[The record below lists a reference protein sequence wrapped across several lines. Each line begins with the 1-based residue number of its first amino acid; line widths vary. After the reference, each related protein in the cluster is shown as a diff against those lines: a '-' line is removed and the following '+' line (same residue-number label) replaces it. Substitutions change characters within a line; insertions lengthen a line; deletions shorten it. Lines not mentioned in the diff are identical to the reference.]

1 MCDAARTSARGD
13 ATIADSAMRSDSE
26 WSPNV
31 PMANTLLHQALR
43 GRTLSRPQAEARS
56 NDERHIDRIVR
67 AVTVGVAI
75 VALTLIVWSLM
86 QLSAID
92 QPFRLRG

>member
-1 MCDAARTSARGD
+1 MTDT
-13 ATIADSAMRSDSE
+13 ATRSVSE

-31 PMANTLLHQALR
+31 PMTNTLLQQALR
-43 GRTLSRPQAEARS
+43 GREPSRPQAEARS
-56 NDERHIDRIVR
+56 NDERHIDRIVG

>member
-1 MCDAARTSARGD
+1 MADP
-13 ATIADSAMRSDSE
+13 ATRSVSE

-31 PMANTLLHQALR
+31 PMTNTLLHPALR
-43 GRTLSRPQAEARS
+43 GREPSRPQAEARS
-56 NDERHIDRIVR
+56 NDERHIDRIVG